1 MTEQSKAALVRKPR
15 LLDLFCGAGGAGR
28 GYHDAGFELVGMDI
42 QPQPFYPYHFIQDD
56 AVEKLRQWTTP
67 AGREWLHSE
76 FDAIHA
82 SPPCQRYSTMGN
94 RSRALKGDTAPDLLP
109 ATLELLAGVGIPW
122 VVENVAGA
130 KSLMPNAFVLSGG
143 MFGLGVHRPRY
154 FASNVLILTP
164 PKAAPPE
171 NGIGVYGRTHD
182 GRRLFNRKSNGT
194 YRAPRTL
201 EEAQEAMGMD
211 WADWH
216 GTKEAIPPAYTEF
229 IGAQLIAYTR
239 EREDCAA

>member
-1 MTEQSKAALVRKPR
+1 MTAGPR
-15 LLDLFCGAGGAGR
+15 LLDLFCGAGGAAM
-28 GYHDAGFELVGMDI
+28 GYHRAGFDVVGVDI
-42 QPQPFYPYHFIQDD
+42 NPQPYYPFEFHQFDALDALVDFDVIGSFYVD
-56 AVEKLRQWTTP
+56 
-67 AGREWLHSE
+67 

-94 RSRALKGDTAPDLLP
+94 RSRALKDSTAPDLLP
-109 ATLELLAGVGIPW
+109 PTLEVLKGVEVPW

-154 FASNVLILTP
+154 FISNVLILTP
-164 PKAAPPE
+164 PPTAPPTH
-171 NGIGVYGRTHD
+171 GIGVYGRTHD

-216 GTKEAIPPAYTEF
+216 GTKEAIPPAYTEH
-229 IGAQLIAYTR
+229 IGHQLIRSCVAVSTP
-239 EREDCAA
+239 

>member
-1 MTEQSKAALVRKPR
+1 MKPR

-28 GYHDAGFELVGMDI
+28 GYQRAGFYVVGVDI
-42 QPQPFYPYHFIQDD
+42 KPQPRYAGDEFIQAD
-56 AVEKLRQWTTP
+56 ALTFP
-67 AGREWLHSE
+67 LDG

-94 RSRALKGDTAPDLLP
+94 RSRALKGDTAPDYLP
-109 ATLELLAGVGIPW
+109 PTLARFAAETAPW

-130 KSLMPNAFVLSGG
+130 KRHMPNAFVLSGG

-154 FASNVLILTP
+154 FVSNVLILSPSRT
-164 PKAAPPE
+164 APPI

-194 YRAPRTL
+194 YRAARSL
-201 EEAQEAMGMD
+201 EEAHEAMGMD
-211 WADWH
+211 WADWY
-216 GTKEAIPPAYTEF
+216 GTKEAIPPAYTEY
-229 IGAQLIAYTR
+229 IGAQLLSSLESGVGSPPSGAPK
-239 EREDCAA
+239 